1 MEAAEKPEWWTQ
13 ASGSLGPQKC
23 ALSKCGHHQG
33 GAVSRLW
40 AAFLRRRCLPSTAL
54 PRARVPACTERPR
67 WRLDSI
73 PAHTGPEAVREPCGA
88 RGRGLAQVCTRFG
101 RSPVSSQVWPRFLS
115 DSSAEGAPWGHFR
128 VLISCA
134 AGESLDLWPFHRLT
148 NNRCA
153 GNTAAPERERLV
165 FPNLWSRVL
174 SSQTTRQPA
183 GQALGLGAVV
193 S

>member
-1 MEAAEKPEWWTQ
+1 MALPSLESNPQLSFAE
-13 ASGSLGPQKC
+13 
-23 ALSKCGHHQG
+23 ALSLDSGPLFSG
-33 GAVSRLW
+33 EGA
-40 AAFLRRRCLPSTAL
+40 CHPQPS
-54 PRARVPACTERPR
+54 RVPACTERPR

-134 AGESLDLWPFHRLT
+134 AGESLDLWPLHRLT

-165 FPNLWSRVL
+165 FPNLWSCVL

-183 GQALGLGAVV
+183 GQALGLGVVV